1 MASPRAP
8 IPIQTA
14 SFNDERTRNRRVW
27 AVSAAIAVL
36 VALPVGVSV
45 GMKWVDLPWVDAPE
59 RAVPQWVALP
69 QLRATTLDGS
79 VVKARVALDVESAAV
94 RGTIQRRTQ
103 QVGLLLE
110 VSVASRSKAQLRSPE
125 GIALLGRDMRTRL
138 NDYLASEADHA
149 VRAVAI
155 QDLIVNPQN

>member
-1 MASPRAP
+1 MAPPR

-14 SFNDERTRNRRVW
+14 SFIDERSRNRRVW
-27 AVSAAIAVL
+27 IVSGVIAIVI
-36 VALPVGVSV
+36 ALPIGVSV
-45 GMKWVDLPWVDAPE
+45 GMKWVDMPWSDAQE
-59 RAVPQWVALP
+59 RAVPEWVALP

-79 VVKARVALDVESAAV
+79 VVKARVALDVDSSAV
-94 RGTIQRRTQ
+94 RGTIQRRVQ

-110 VSVASRSKAQLRSPE
+110 VSVASRSKEQIRSPD
-125 GIALLGRDMRTRL
+125 GIEDLSRDMRERL
-138 NDYLASEADHA
+138 NHYLESEADNA